1 MFLLALVGSGVYNA
15 LLFLHIVSVI
25 IAFAPSVVNPLT
37 EPRMYK
43 VDESTGQRFAA
54 LSAANSRQV
63 YLPALAVVGLLGFA
77 MVGISDEQ
85 WKFSDP
91 WVFISAILWFAI
103 AGIVSAVIVP
113 GEKQMAGGDRAAE
126 SKVSAAGGI
135 ATLLFL
141 VVLFLMV
148 FKPG

>member
-1 MFLLALVGSGVYNA
+1 MVNA
-15 LLFLHIVSVI
+15 L
-25 IAFAPSVVNPLT
+25 PG
-37 EPRMYK
+37 PRIYK
-43 VDESTGQRFAA
+43 DDEGAGQRF
-54 LSAANSRQV
+54 SAVTAVNSRQV
-63 YLPALAVVGLLGFA
+63 YLPALGVVGLLGFGL
-77 MVGISDEQ
+77 VGISEAQ

-91 WVFISAILWFAI
+91 WVFISAILWLVI

-126 SKVSAAGGI
+126 STVAAAGGV

-148 FKPG
+148 VKPG